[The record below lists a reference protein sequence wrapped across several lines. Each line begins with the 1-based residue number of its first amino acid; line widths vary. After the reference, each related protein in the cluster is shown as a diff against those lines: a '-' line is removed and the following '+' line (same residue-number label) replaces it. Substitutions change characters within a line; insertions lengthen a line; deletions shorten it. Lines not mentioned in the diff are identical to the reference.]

1 MAMTLT
7 PRSKVFLDTAF
18 AIALS
23 SPKDENHQQALR
35 LALEV
40 EAKQVRLVT
49 TRAVV
54 FEIGN
59 SLSRQRHRIA
69 SIELLESLEFDP
81 EVEIVA
87 ATEEFSARAFELYR
101 ARPDKEWG
109 LTDCLSF
116 VVMWEQGITS
126 ALTTDKHF
134 AQAGFEALLQ

>member
-1 MAMTLT
+1 MT
-7 PRSKVFLDTAF
+7 PRSKVFLDTAY

-23 SPKDENHQQALR
+23 SPKDEHHELALR
-35 LALEV
+35 LAEEI
-40 EAKQVRLVT
+40 EAGRIRLVT

-59 SLSRQRHRIA
+59 ALARQRHRA
-69 SIELLESLEFDP
+69 AAIELLESLEFDP
-81 EVEIVA
+81 EVEIVPG
-87 ATEEFSARAFELYR
+87 TEELSARAFELYR

-116 VVMWEQGITS
+116 VVMREQGITA

-134 AQAGFEALLQ
+134 VQAGFEALL

>member
-1 MAMTLT
+1 MT
-7 PRSKVFLDTAF
+7 PRSKVFLDTAY

-23 SPKDENHQQALR
+23 SPKDEHNEQALR
-35 LALEV
+35 LAE
-40 EAKQVRLVT
+40 EIETEQISLVT

-59 SLSRQRHRIA
+59 ALSRQRYRA
-69 SIELLESLEFDP
+69 AAIELLESLEFDP
-81 EVEIVA
+81 NVEIVP
-87 ATEEFSARAFELYR
+87 ATEELCSRAFELYR

-116 VVMWEQGITS
+116 VVMWEQEIAS

-134 AQAGFEALLQ
+134 VQAGFEALL

>member
-1 MAMTLT
+1 MT
-7 PRSKVFLDTAF
+7 PRSKVFLDTAY

-23 SPKDENHQQALR
+23 SPKDENHEQAVR
-35 LALEV
+35 LAE
-40 EAKQVRLVT
+40 EIETNHIKLVT

-59 SLSRQRHRIA
+59 SLARQRHRA
-69 SIELLESLEFDP
+69 AAVELLESLESDP
-81 EVEIVA
+81 TVDIVP
-87 ATEEFSARAFELYR
+87 ATKELCERAFELYR

-116 VVMWEQGITS
+116 VVMQEQDITS

-134 AQAGFEALLQ
+134 IQAGFDALLQ